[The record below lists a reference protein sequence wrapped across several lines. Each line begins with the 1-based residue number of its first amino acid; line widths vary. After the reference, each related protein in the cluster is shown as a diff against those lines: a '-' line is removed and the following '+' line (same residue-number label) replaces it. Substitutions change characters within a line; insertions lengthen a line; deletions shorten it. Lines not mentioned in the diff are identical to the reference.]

1 MNNNNNDDD
10 TQAPTKK
17 RSSIRAK
24 AAARAASSSSS
35 SNTTTFADL
44 GAAFSSTEAPSSSS
58 TTTYQPSKRIKRL
71 AKHTSFLH
79 RVAQTGLTNSSGIK
93 KKTKRSRGKEAKTRG
108 KLVTSL
114 SSLADALPEFEG
126 FGDDNND
133 DEDEDMEGEV
143 QAGNK
148 MIGIPGLTDVNI
160 KFARMRSGNLAQTGL
175 PEKMK
180 SLGTKRGMG
189 KKKEKLEMKERER
202 FQKNVAVMMTDE
214 KFGFGGSS
222 GEEVKT
228 ATETEM
234 NTETGGE
241 GAGAGAG
248 AASGLQALRAFIHRN
263 MAIQKAL

>member
-1 MNNNNNDDD
+1 M
-10 TQAPTKK
+10 APTKK

-24 AAARAASSSSS
+24 AAARAASSST
-35 SNTTTFADL
+35 SNTTTTFADL
-44 GAAFSSTEAPSSSS
+44 GAAFSSETPSSSIAE
-58 TTTYQPSKRIKRL
+58 TTYQPSKRAKRI
-71 AKHTSFLH
+71 ARHTSFLH
-79 RVAQTGLTNSSGIK
+79 RVAETGLTNSAGIK
-93 KKTKRSRGKEAKTRG
+93 KKTKRSRGKEAKSRG

-126 FGDDNND
+126 FGDEDG
-133 DEDEDMEGEV
+133 DEDMEGEGGV

-160 KFARMRSGNLAQTGL
+160 KFARTRSGNLAQAGL
-175 PEKMK
+175 PKKME

-189 KKKEKLEMKERER
+189 KKKEKLEIAERER

-214 KFGFGGSS
+214 KFGFGGGS
-222 GEEVKT
+222 EDVKK
-228 ATETEM
+228 A
-234 NTETGGE
+234 TETGGE
-241 GAGAGAG
+241 SAG